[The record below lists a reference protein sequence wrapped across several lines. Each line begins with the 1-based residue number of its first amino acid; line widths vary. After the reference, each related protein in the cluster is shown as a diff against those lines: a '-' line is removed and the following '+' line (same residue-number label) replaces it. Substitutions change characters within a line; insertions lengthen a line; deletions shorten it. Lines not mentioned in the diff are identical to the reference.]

1 MRIVLSDQQLP
12 QQSEV
17 PVRHAVRLHGTDKH
31 FTYGLSHHLLQLRNR
46 RVVLGKNLPAGSM
59 VLRERFL
66 LD

>member
-1 MRIVLSDQQLP
+1 LFSDQQLP

-31 FTYGLSHHLLQLRNR
+31 FTYRLNAYFLQVRNGS
-46 RVVLGKNLPAGSM
+46 VLKGKHLPAASM
-59 VLRERFL
+59 ALRERFL